1 MSGTAIV
8 TGGASGIGRAVA
20 AALVAEGHRVT
31 VADLNGPGAELVAKE
46 LTTRGPGT
54 AVAATLDVTEAAAV
68 SGLFRSVKS
77 AVGRIDLVFNNAGI
91 AVGGLA
97 EELTLEHWN
106 RAIDVNLR
114 GVVHGVHAAYPI
126 MLEQGFGHIVNMASL
141 AGLVPMPMGIPY
153 TATKHAVVGLSLG
166 LRAEAVRRGVRVSVV
181 CPGFVDTPLL
191 RNINPGLPA
200 TGMSGDARDDIKR
213 TQPRLYTAEKLARD
227 IMRGVRKNQALIV
240 APASGRAAWRGMRL
254 LPGGGVRVAQLA
266 VGRLRAKRAGL
277 VAPARHVRTGAE
289 RVGR

>member
-1 MSGTAIV
+1 MSIAIV

-20 AALVAEGHRVT
+20 AALVARGDRVT
-31 VADLNGPGAELVAKE
+31 VADLNGPGAEQVADE
-46 LTTRGPGT
+46 LTKHGPGT
-54 AVAATLDVTEAAAV
+54 AVAARLDVTDADAV
-68 SGLFRSVKS
+68 ADLYRSVKRD
-77 AVGRIDLVFNNAGI
+77 AGRLDLVFNNAGI

-106 RAIDVNLR
+106 RAIDVNLK

-126 MLEQGFGHIVNMASL
+126 MLEQRSGHIVNTASL
-141 AGLVPMPMGIPY
+141 AGLIPMPMGIPY

-166 LRAEAVRRGVRVSVV
+166 LRAEAAGRGVRVSVI

-191 RNINPGLPA
+191 RNINPDLPE
-200 TGMSGDARDDIKR
+200 TRMSGDASQEIKR

-240 APASGRAAWRGMRL
+240 APASGRVAWRGMRL
-254 LPGGGVRVAQLA
+254 LPGGGVRAAQLT
-266 VGRLRAKRAGL
+266 VDRLRKKK
-277 VAPARHVRTGAE
+277 
-289 RVGR
+289 